1 VAIARTHIFASP
13 PGVATA
19 FAQQAAVEL
28 PEEFAD
34 HRQALLAIQLTG
46 GYMHALDPA
55 VWRRELPEPVGDGHG
70 AQMLAAA
77 LAFDVTVEGADRERA
92 VRLARFALA
101 GDRLWAVDNGLFW
114 VVAAIIRTLAD
125 DDLGDFWAR
134 ARAEAYARGSLFA
147 AMSTNLWQGFWHWRR
162 GELDEADSCLGTALD
177 QDRMWGGAGIGSP
190 YANAFRIG
198 CHLDRG
204 DLSAARAVADA
215 ALAGT
220 AFGDGAR
227 LLHNAVARLLTAEA
241 RPVDALA
248 ALDAVPA
255 PVPVPNPVWNPWRS
269 TAALAL
275 QGLGRTEEAVAIVE
289 EEVRLLRRWGAPSF
303 LGGALRLL
311 GELRGPEGMPELRE
325 SVALLESTSA
335 AVDLARARCS
345 LGSRPETP
353 DDEAV
358 PLLVAAIDAAHAVG
372 AVRLRERA
380 RAALAAR
387 GCPDDGHRDTVRPVS
402 ATERRIHELAAAGL
416 GIREVAQQLFLTPGT
431 VQAVLERGSGDG
443 FKSASSPST
452 DPRSL
457 ATGRS
462 P

>member
-1 VAIARTHIFASP
+1 
-13 PGVATA
+13 
-19 FAQQAAVEL
+19 
-28 PEEFAD
+28 
-34 HRQALLAIQLTG
+34 
-46 GYMHALDPA
+46 
-55 VWRRELPEPVGDGHG
+55 
-70 AQMLAAA
+70 
-77 LAFDVTVEGADRERA
+77 
-92 VRLARFALA
+92 
-101 GDRLWAVDNGLFW
+101 
-114 VVAAIIRTLAD
+114 
-125 DDLGDFWAR
+125 
-134 ARAEAYARGSLFA
+134 
-147 AMSTNLWQGFWHWRR
+147 
-162 GELDEADSCLGTALD
+162 
-177 QDRMWGGAGIGSP
+177 
-190 YANAFRIG
+190 
-198 CHLDRG
+198 
-204 DLSAARAVADA
+204 
-215 ALAGT
+215 
-220 AFGDGAR
+220 
-227 LLHNAVARLLTAEA
+227 
-241 RPVDALA
+241 
-248 ALDAVPA
+248 
-255 PVPVPNPVWNPWRS
+255 VPVPNPVWNPWRS

-402 ATERRIHELAAAGL
+402 VTERRIHELAAAGL